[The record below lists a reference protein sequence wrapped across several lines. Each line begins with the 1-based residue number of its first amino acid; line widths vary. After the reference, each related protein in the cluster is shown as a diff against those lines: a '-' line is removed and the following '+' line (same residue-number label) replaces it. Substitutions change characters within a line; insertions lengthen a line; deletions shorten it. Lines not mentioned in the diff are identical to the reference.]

1 LEVELST
8 FYLALKIKAAY
19 EGMMIAPP
27 SSAWKRYEKLDASAL
42 ADPRRLPK
50 HKRGPKTPKKPSYV
64 SGAEERRHVSTAQL
78 LTDDRAI

>member
-50 HKRGPKTPKKPSYV
+50 HKRGPKKPSYV